1 MERLYGLNTLVHG
14 TTLPS
19 VPRRELQ
26 AIVERDALA
35 LLGIR
40 DRASI
45 MRDGEQR
52 ALLAAAESLRSE
64 T

>member
-1 MERLYGLNTLVHG
+1 VD
-14 TTLPS
+14 
-19 VPRRELQ
+19 
-26 AIVERDALA
+26 RDALA